1 MYNCAILYTIV
12 KKSSR
17 LNCICDDLC
26 ERGGIDV
33 TGDLPASPPAHLRPP
48 WGDPLY
54 WSWSRGGRGRLF
66 PPPPSSS
73 PPPSGISPLG
83 RECSRITGQH
93 TLHASHHL
101 FNLKMEVGGGGVC
114 FHISSMQNLGCFE
127 NGSRTKQ
134 QVKRFRK
141 LGFLINPFYEL
152 EKPIKFRCGL
162 RLAQNQAPCPSKSQK
177 VRFFCAVCVHIG
189 FRHGFFLTV
198 LPTVQSIL
206 YRHRSA

>member
-1 MYNCAILYTIV
+1 VYNCAILYTIA

-17 LNCICDDLC
+17 LIYICDDLC

-54 WSWSRGGRGRLF
+54 WSWSGGGRGRLF

-101 FNLKMEVGGGGVC
+101 FNLKMGGRGGGVFSYFQYAESGVFC
-114 FHISSMQNLGCFE
+114 QQP
-127 NGSRTKQ
+127 RTAQ
-134 QVKRFRK
+134 HVQRFRK
-141 LGFLINPFYEL
+141 LCFLINPFL
-152 EKPIKFRCGL
+152 
-162 RLAQNQAPCPSKSQK
+162 
-177 VRFFCAVCVHIG
+177 
-189 FRHGFFLTV
+189 
-198 LPTVQSIL
+198 
-206 YRHRSA
+206 